1 MSGSGQLH
9 RRAGEGGLGS
19 LRARPPGSMNSMDMA
34 VAKLNIAHY
43 KLLLVTET
51 DMAKRETIAGL
62 LAKEEAGL
70 AKLLKERKSD

>member
-1 MSGSGQLH
+1 
-9 RRAGEGGLGS
+9 
-19 LRARPPGSMNSMDMA
+19 MDVA

-43 KLLLVTET
+43 KLMLVTET
-51 DMAKRETIAGL
+51 DLAKCETIAGR

>member
-1 MSGSGQLH
+1 M
-9 RRAGEGGLGS
+9 R
-19 LRARPPGSMNSMDMA
+19 SMDVA

-70 AKLLKERKSD
+70 AKLLKERKLD